1 MIILNL
7 KKKKKKTKQNKT
19 KSYVKGEY
27 NSYLMPKLVLSL
39 HTKIAH
45 KAKEKYAQKGKERDK
60 NNNNKTKKT
69 RASLVLLK
77 IYTI

>member
-1 MIILNL
+1 
-7 KKKKKKTKQNKT
+7 
-19 KSYVKGEY
+19 
-27 NSYLMPKLVLSL
+27 MPKLVLSL